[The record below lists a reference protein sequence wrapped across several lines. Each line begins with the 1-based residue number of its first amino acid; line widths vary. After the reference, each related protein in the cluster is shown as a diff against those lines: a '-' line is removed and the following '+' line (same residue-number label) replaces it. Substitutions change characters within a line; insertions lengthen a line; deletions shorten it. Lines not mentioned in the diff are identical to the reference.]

1 MKITKQRLKEIIGEE
16 LGATRHGSYRAEW
29 GSLNPEWDKANKIKS
44 ALVYLADDL
53 EKSQHEDAPQLA
65 RAIVEDL
72 LNAVAAMEA
81 RLNEAFGE

>member
-1 MKITKQRLKEIIGEE
+1 MKITKQRLKEIIKEE
-16 LGATRHGSYRAEW
+16 LAE
-29 GSLNPEWDKANKIKS
+29 GSLNPEWDKASKIKS

-53 EKSQHEDAPQLA
+53 EKSQQEDAPQLA

>member
-1 MKITKQRLKEIIGEE
+1 MKISKHQLREIISEE
-16 LGATRHGSYRAEW
+16 LGATRHGPYRARWE
-29 GSLNPEWDKANKIKS
+29 SLNPEWDKANKIKS

-65 RAIVEDL
+65 QAIVEDL

-81 RLNEAFGE
+81 RLNETFGE

>member
-1 MKITKQRLKEIIGEE
+1 MKLTKKRLKEIILEE
-16 LGATRHGSYRAEW
+16 LSEGRFE
-29 GSLNPEWDKANKIKS
+29 SLNPEWDKASKIKS

-65 RAIVEDL
+65 QAIVEDL

-81 RLNEAFGE
+81 RLNETFGE